1 MSDLGLNLPNF
12 EFLRLSKQ
20 NSKLRIHSKP
30 DRNQSKLS
38 VCTTYIDCVGYNLGE
53 RGVLTSGN

>member
-38 VCTTYIDCVGYNLGE
+38 VCTTLIAWGITWVKEVY
-53 RGVLTSGN
+53 